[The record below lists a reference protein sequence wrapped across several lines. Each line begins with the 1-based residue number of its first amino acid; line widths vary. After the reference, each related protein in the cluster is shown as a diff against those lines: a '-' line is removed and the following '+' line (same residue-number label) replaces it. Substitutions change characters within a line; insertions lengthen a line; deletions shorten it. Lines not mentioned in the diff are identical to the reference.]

1 MAPTLPSVDISDWEA
16 DLLKFVDEGTGGII
30 AQQPAKMGEIVKI
43 VGAAKEVRS
52 SSSSP
57 NFLQRNRALCLV
69 LCASL
74 SQFRALVIIFLRSCS
89 GTSPCRVLAQDA
101 QQELA
106 AQILGNSSEPVLAA
120 LVEAGLLFCLKD
132 WLRAAL
138 DAGGKADRVI
148 AALTVSVT
156 PHICEVVP
164 SHPHAPYLLSLR
176 IPTLPHARVSAAI
189 E

>member
-52 SSSSP
+52 SSSP

-74 SQFRALVIIFLRSCS
+74 SQFRALVIIFPRSCS
-89 GTSPCRVLAQDA
+89 GSSPCRVLAQDA

-156 PHICEVVP
+156 PHICESGAISP
-164 SHPHAPYLLSLR
+164 SCSLSPLLAYPHTPSRACLCSY
-176 IPTLPHARVSAAI
+176 
-189 E
+189 